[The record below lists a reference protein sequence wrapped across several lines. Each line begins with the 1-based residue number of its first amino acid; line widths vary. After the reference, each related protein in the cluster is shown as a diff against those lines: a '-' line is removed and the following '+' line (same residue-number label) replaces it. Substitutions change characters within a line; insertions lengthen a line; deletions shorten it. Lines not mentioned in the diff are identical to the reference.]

1 MNDLFDKI
9 LRLIGNLFLHA
20 ITFFVGM
27 LLLIAPSMTI
37 SDIRSILLYEV
48 PLSSGGAAVYALL
61 GLWVYLMARVPYMR
75 KLYGKVT
82 ILIPLLQ
89 MMIFT
94 GLCMEFGKHF
104 VNRWADDAVYSKE
117 TAVLLMIAAIIAGRI
132 CMSVLYRMFPLS
144 VTMRDLIQSQRVA
157 RKNRGE

>member
-1 MNDLFDKI
+1 MSDLFDKI
-9 LRLIGNLFLHA
+9 LKLLGNLFLHA

-37 SDIRSILLYEV
+37 SDIRAILLYEI
-48 PLSSGGAAVYALL
+48 PLSGGGAAVYALL

-75 KLYGKVT
+75 NMYSKVT

-104 VNRWADDAVYSKE
+104 INRWADDAVYSKD
-117 TAVLLMIAAIIAGRI
+117 TAVILMIVAIIVGRI

-144 VTMRDLIQSQRVA
+144 ITMRDLIQSQRVA